1 MAHYGYKA
9 DGTALKS
16 QWQTI
21 LYHLQTNPGTPIRA
35 WEAIKDFGFTRL
47 SGIVKQIEYRTGIVL
62 KRRDVKVKTRYGGTT
77 WVTEYWYED
86 ENAED

>member
-21 LYHLQTNPGTPIRA
+21 LYHLQTNPGKPIRA

-77 WVTEYWYED
+77 YVTEYWYED

>member
-62 KRRDVKVKTRYGGTT
+62 KRRDVKVKTRYGETT
-77 WVTEYWYED
+77 YVTEYWYED